1 MNLKTIREIN
11 RFWISYVHGMADCGV
26 ASASSM
32 NEQVPGNSNDSG
44 TPPMLLAVQSLRFRM
59 VTSVSTWYIRSLLPA
74 KQP

>member
-1 MNLKTIREIN
+1 
-11 RFWISYVHGMADCGV
+11 MADCGV
-26 ASASSM
+26 ASVSSM
-32 NEQVPGNSNDSG
+32 NEQVPGNSSDSG